1 MKEIEVKILDVNR
14 SEMEAKLL
22 ELGAILHFDGELSA
36 VFFDFPDKR
45 IRESKGVLR
54 LRKEGEKVMLTHKTQ
69 LSQEGVKIMDEK
81 EVSVGEAA
89 KMQEILLNLGMEIVK
104 STRKIRAEYLLG
116 TAKVLFD
123 DYKDELDFIPVFIE
137 IEAHS
142 EEEVYAIAEKLGYK
156 REDCNSWNTWEV
168 TEHYKKLSN

>member
-1 MKEIEVKILDVNR
+1 MKEIEVKILDINR

-22 ELGAILHFDGELSA
+22 ALGAVLHFDGELSA

-45 IRESKGVLR
+45 IRENKGVLR

-81 EVSVGEAA
+81 EVSVGEAE

-104 STRKIRAEYLLG
+104 STRKMRTEYLLG

-142 EEEVYAIAEKLGYK
+142 EEEVYAVAEKLGYK
-156 REDCNSWNTWEV
+156 REDCNSWNTWQV
-168 TEHYKKLSN
+168 TEHYKKLKP

>member
-14 SEMEAKLL
+14 SEMEAKLH
-22 ELGAILHFDGELSA
+22 ELGAVLHFDGELSA

-45 IRESKGVLR
+45 IRENKGVLR
-54 LRKEGEKVMLTHKTQ
+54 LRKEGEKVMLTHKNQ
-69 LSQEGVKIMDEK
+69 LSTEGVKIMDEK
-81 EVSVGEAA
+81 EVSVGEAE
-89 KMQEILLNLGMEIVK
+89 KMQEILLHLGMEIVK
-104 STRKIRAEYLLG
+104 STRKIRTEYLLG

-156 REDCNSWNTWEV
+156 REDCNSWNTWQL
-168 TEHYKKLSN
+168 TEHYKK